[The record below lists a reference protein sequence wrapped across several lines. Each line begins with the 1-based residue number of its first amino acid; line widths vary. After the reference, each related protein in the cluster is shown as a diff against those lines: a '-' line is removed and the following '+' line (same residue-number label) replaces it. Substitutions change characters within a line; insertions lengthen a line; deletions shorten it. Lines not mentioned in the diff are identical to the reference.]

1 MEPELIL
8 GDEIEQTTAPSLTYL
23 VDGNRILGQV
33 DGLNAMV
40 QAVQKVLNT
49 ELWSYV
55 IYGDDYGVELDRL
68 IGKEFDFVKSDL
80 ERTITSCLEVDDRF
94 ISLENFEIIEK
105 GNDSLL
111 VSFNVISTEG
121 DFFITQE
128 VSS

>member
-8 GDEIEQTTAPSLTYL
+8 GDEIEQTAAPSLTYR

-94 ISLENFEIIEK
+94 ISLENFEIVEK

-128 VSS
+128 VAS